1 VNNNDLNNAITVKTP
16 EEINIMFQANQI
28 VSGVLAMLEHEISSG
43 VSTYT
48 LDRLAEEYCRDHDAI
63 PAFKGYKG
71 YPASLCTSVNEEV
84 VHGIP
89 SKKKYLHDGDII
101 SLDFGALYKGFYGDA
116 AITIGIGNIDP
127 QVARLLKVTE
137 LALQHG
143 IEQVKVG
150 NRISDISRAIQ
161 NYAENN
167 GFSVVR
173 QFVGHGIGR
182 SLHEAPEVPNY
193 VQRQASPRIL
203 TGMVLAIE
211 PMINL
216 GSAKVKILNDQWT
229 VVTADRKHSAHFE
242 HSVAVAENGPIIL
255 SQRFPSSKNNT
266 TFLLSDIQNST
277 KKA

>member
-1 VNNNDLNNAITVKTP
+1 MNNNDLNNAITVKTP
-16 EEINIMFQANQI
+16 EEINILFQANQI
-28 VSGVLAMLEHEISSG
+28 VSGVLTMLEREISSG

-48 LDRLAEEYCRDHDAI
+48 LDRLAEEYCRDHNAI

-101 SLDFGALYKGFYGDA
+101 SLDFGALYKEFYGDA

-203 TGMVLAIE
+203 AGMVLAIE

-255 SQRFPSSKNNT
+255 SQRFS
-266 TFLLSDIQNST
+266 
-277 KKA
+277 